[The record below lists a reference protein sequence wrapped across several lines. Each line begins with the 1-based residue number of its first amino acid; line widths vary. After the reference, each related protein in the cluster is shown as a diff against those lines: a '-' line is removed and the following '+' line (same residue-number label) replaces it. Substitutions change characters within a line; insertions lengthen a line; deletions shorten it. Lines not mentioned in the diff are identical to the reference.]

1 MSSSSLSFFLFFSLA
16 RLISDQMTFVALFA
30 VFSFPAGYQN
40 VYLMS
45 SKSAHESCD
54 FSQATELDAGNAGT
68 YAVSDFMSFAIQ
80 QSMQLL
86 FKMCV
91 IFSII
96 A

>member
-1 MSSSSLSFFLFFSLA
+1 MSISSLSFFFVFYLA
-16 RLISDQMTFVALFA
+16 RLISDRMTFVALFA

-68 YAVSDFMSFAIQ
+68 YAVSNFMSFAIQ